1 MLYWYKSTNSDAEG
15 AHESTRC
22 MVRRACA
29 ILMPSEEP
37 GSASRF
43 SKNTPKKILALL
55 VQNCKLCTCTRY
67 LHALLRGAPSVRDTD
82 AARGVLWRKCEQVQY
97 SN

>member
-1 MLYWYKSTNSDAEG
+1 VRDTDA
-15 AHESTRC
+15 
-22 MVRRACA
+22 VRRARKREQV
-29 ILMPSEEP
+29 LQKHSE
-37 GSASRF
+37 
-43 SKNTPKKILALL
+43 NILALL